1 MERKSNVRLYK
12 ERLNLLLDV
21 AQIVNEDHTIDDL
34 MNTFKNLLQEELGIG
49 KILVYTLNY
58 GTWVNLLASNIS
70 EEQLAAINV
79 QRDLSHISQI
89 EIIAGD
95 NEALRGIDA
104 VIPLYHKFHI
114 ISYVLIGDSEL
125 GDGVSPTLR
134 NLKFVQILANLIIVF
149 IENKKL
155 QQQLIKQETLR
166 RELEVAATIQEGLV
180 PGHDDLPHSKFLRVR
195 TLYKPHLGVGGD
207 YYDVIQL
214 SRTRIGFCIADVSGK
229 GISAALLMSNFQAI
243 VRSLFT
249 STIDLRVLLNEL
261 NRRVCKIT
269 SEDKFLTLFIGRY
282 DKLTGRISYINAGHL
297 PPIVYNPLNDSMV
310 LLERGCIGIGMLE
323 NLPQIDVGHINI
335 GTRTRFLA
343 YTDGLVEI
351 DNGCRIEDATQ
362 DLKDIMR
369 KSTNIVQ
376 VVNRVEEIANTYSAN
391 GLAFDDISVLAFEF
405 KRRGLFAPFK
415 S

>member
-21 AQIVNEDHTIDDL
+21 AQIVNEDHSIDDL

-49 KILVYTLNY
+49 KILVYALNQ

-70 EEQLAAINV
+70 EEQLASIDV
-79 QRDLSHISQI
+79 QRDLTRISQI
-89 EIIAGD
+89 EITSGD
-95 NEALRGIDA
+95 NEALHGIDA

-155 QQQLIKQETLR
+155 QQQLIQQETLR
-166 RELEVAATIQEGLV
+166 RELEVAATIQKGLV

-214 SRTRIGFCIADVSGK
+214 SRTKIGFCIADVSGK

-297 PPIVYNPLNDSMV
+297 PPIVYNPTNDSMV

-323 NLPQIDVGHINI
+323 NLPQIEVGHINI
-335 GTRTRFLA
+335 GSRTRFLA

-369 KSTNIVQ
+369 KSNNIAQ
-376 VVNRVEEIANTYSAN
+376 VVKRIDEIANTYSTN

-405 KRRGLFAPFK
+405 KRRGLFKPF
-415 S
+415 